1 MGWENSN
8 FEGLW
13 VYFVEIPLFAN
24 LSIKASIYKAFA
36 YISWVARGADEA
48 PCRLK
53 ITFPDDEI
61 YIFHIQLFFFVKIA
75 IFMEKKTGIGRP
87 QG

>member
-36 YISWVARGADEA
+36 YISGVARGADEA

-61 YIFHIQLFFFVKIA
+61 YIFHIQLFFVMIA
-75 IFMEKKTGIGRP
+75 FFMKKTGIVRP